1 MEDSKGD
8 LHYFVNMGT
17 EGGNVSFHESSHW
30 ALWNEGIVTKRN
42 NGSAQFTPISG
53 GAGDWGLLY
62 AMTSFNDTKH
72 NRRVQ
77 WGWAPEDEGN
87 FALTQQGYQGCF
99 ALPRELF
106 VHMTTGLI
114 NADGNLTTLGN
125 SHVTKQSDGTFTATT
140 LGNRPLPDV
149 IAGIRKGSTSTTYS
163 VGKCSSSKKLAA
175 GSSHME
181 LIATFSDFSGAA
193 GLTIAAS
200 PGGEEYTHIYFDP
213 SSYTIN
219 VDRAHSSTIV
229 EFSNS
234 TVVGYFYPYTST
246 KSGTESI
253 TMNVFLDGS
262 LLEVY
267 VNVLNFSPL

>member
-1 MEDSKGD
+1 
-8 LHYFVNMGT
+8 MGT

-30 ALWNEGIVTKRN
+30 ALWNEGVVTKRN

-234 TVVGYFYPYTST
+234 TVVGYFYPYTSV